1 VAEDRLPQNNMI
13 SRDPPVQKE
22 CHEMKQLFRCSVDTG
37 HRTCPDAHKFGKL
50 LSTSV
55 NHDLFLSENKRLQ
68 KRVSRKIV
76 RNKDE
81 AF

>member
-1 VAEDRLPQNNMI
+1 V
-13 SRDPPVQKE
+13 
-22 CHEMKQLFRCSVDTG
+22 KQLFLYSVDTG

-50 LSTSV
+50 SSTSV
-55 NHDLFLSENKRLQ
+55 NHDLFLSENRLQ
-68 KRVSRKIV
+68 KRVFRKIV